1 MRIVSVSEMVAIE
14 KKANA
19 AGLRY
24 DRMMQNAGFS
34 LAEIVMGRYGNS
46 PNKQVLGMVGPGN
59 NGGDTL
65 IALAFLQRAG
75 WKATALL
82 AKERVKDDPLIE
94 TVAEQGG
101 EIIQFNAIE
110 QKEILAPVFRASSV
124 ILDGLLG
131 TGFKLPLR
139 GNIAEILIWAAH
151 YGSHAHIVA
160 VDCPSGTDC
169 DSGLCAPETLHAE
182 MTVCMAAV
190 KQGLLHLPAV
200 GRTGEVIRAD
210 IGLHPDAL
218 AAVKDE
224 TVVMDCELAG
234 AMIPMRP
241 ADAHKGTFG
250 KCMIVG
256 GSVPYPGAPTLSA
269 QAAYRAGAGLVC
281 TAVPAA
287 IYDGLTGSMPES
299 IWLTL
304 PHTIG
309 QLNGAAADVILANLE
324 KTHTLLVG
332 PGMGCDK
339 PAQDFIRSLLDFSPK
354 NKQGQLTG
362 FISNKS
368 FQMEEAIVQPG
379 FVIDAD
385 ALRILPL
392 IKNWHKK
399 LQKMAVLTPHPGEMS
414 ALTGLAVEEI
424 QKNRIK
430 IACQFAAE
438 FRQVVVLKGAVTVIA
453 SPDGKRAVV
462 PIATPALAT
471 AGSGDVL
478 AGIIAGLLAQG
489 VNAFEGAAAG
499 AWVHAAAGL
508 AAAQDHGQT
517 ASVMARDI
525 IVHIPVVL
533 KNITAR

>member
-19 AGLRY
+19 AGLGY
-24 DRMMQNAGFS
+24 DRMMQNAGIS
-34 LAEIVMGRYGNS
+34 LAEIVMGRYGDS
-46 PNKQVLGMVGPGN
+46 LNKQVLGMIGPGN

-65 IALAFLQRAG
+65 IALAVLQRAG
-75 WKATALL
+75 WKAIALL
-82 AKERVKDDPLIE
+82 AKERVKDDPLID

-101 EIIQFNAIE
+101 EIIHFNAIE
-110 QKEILAPVFRASSV
+110 QKEFLVPVFRASSV

-139 GNIAEILIWAAH
+139 GNIAEILIWAVR
-151 YGSHAHIVA
+151 YGSNAHIVA

-169 DSGLCAPETLHAE
+169 DSGQCAPETLHAE

-200 GRTGEVIRAD
+200 GRTGEIIRAD
-210 IGLHPDAL
+210 IGLPPDAL
-218 AAVKDE
+218 ADVKDE
-224 TVVMDCELAG
+224 TLVMDCELAG
-234 AMIPMRP
+234 AMIPSRP

-256 GSVPYPGAPTLSA
+256 GSVPYPGAPMLSA
-269 QAAYRAGAGLVC
+269 QAAYRSGAGLVC

-287 IYDGLTGSMPES
+287 IYDGLIGSMPES

-304 PHTIG
+304 PHTLG
-309 QLNGAAADVILANLE
+309 QLNNAAADVIFANLE
-324 KTHTLLVG
+324 KTRTLLVG

-339 PAQDFIRSLLDFSPK
+339 PAQDFFRSLLDFSPK

-362 FISNKS
+362 FIANKS

-399 LQKMAVLTPHPGEMS
+399 LQKTAVLTPHPGEMA
-414 ALTGLAVEEI
+414 ALTGLAVDDI

-430 IACQFAAE
+430 IACQYAAE

-453 SPDGKRAVV
+453 SKDGKKAVV

-478 AGIIAGLLAQG
+478 AGIIIGLLAQG
-489 VNAFEGAAAG
+489 ADAFEGAAAG

-525 IVHIPVVL
+525 IAHIPAVL

>member
-1 MRIVSVSEMVAIE
+1 MNAIE
-14 KKANA
+14 KEANA
-19 AGLRY
+19 AGLGY

-34 LAEIVMGRYGNS
+34 LAEIVMGRYGDS
-46 PNKQVLGMVGPGN
+46 PNKQVLGMIGPGN

-65 IALAFLQRAG
+65 IALAIMQRAG
-75 WKATALL
+75 WNAIALL
-82 AKERVKDDPLIE
+82 AMEHGKNDPLIE

-101 EIIQFNAIE
+101 EIIHFNGIA
-110 QKEILAPVFRASSV
+110 QKEILAPVFRASGV

-139 GNIAEILIWAAH
+139 GAINEILILAAS
-151 YGSHAHIVA
+151 YGRNAHIVA

-169 DSGLCAPETLHAE
+169 DSGQCAPETLNAE
-182 MTVCMAAV
+182 ITVCMAAV

-200 GRTGEVIRAD
+200 GRAGEIIRAD
-210 IGLHPDAL
+210 IGLPMDAL
-218 AAVKDE
+218 ADVKDG
-224 TVVMDCELAG
+224 TLALDCELAG
-234 AMIPMRP
+234 AMIPTRP

-256 GSVPYPGAPTLSA
+256 GSVPYPGAAMLSA

-287 IYDGLTGSMPES
+287 IYDGLIGSMPES

-304 PHTIG
+304 PHTLG
-309 QLNGAAADVILANLE
+309 QLNSAAADVVLANLE

-332 PGMGCDK
+332 PGMGWDK
-339 PAQDFIRSLLDFSPK
+339 PAQDFFHSLLDFSPK
-354 NKQGQLTG
+354 SRQGQLTG
-362 FISNKS
+362 FIKNEQFEIK
-368 FQMEEAIVQPG
+368 ETIVQPG

-385 ALRILPL
+385 ALRILPFV
-392 IKNWHKK
+392 KNWHKK
-399 LQKMAVLTPHPGEMS
+399 LEKMAVLTPHPGEM
-414 ALTGLAVEEI
+414 AVLTGLEVDEI
-424 QKNRIK
+424 QKNRME
-430 IACQFAAE
+430 IACQFAAKYGH
-438 FRQVVVLKGAVTVIA
+438 VVVLKGAVTVIA

-489 VNAFEGAAAG
+489 ADAFESAAAG
-499 AWVHAAAGL
+499 AWVHAVSGL
-508 AAAQDHGQT
+508 AAARDHGQT
-517 ASVMARDI
+517 ATIMARDI
-525 IVHIPVVL
+525 IAHMPGVL